1 MAAIDREFVRRV
13 SPIPH
18 HGFGLS
24 VDVYQPDL
32 FALLTA
38 LEQHGVSFGYLEV
51 FQASTRALTEVRR
64 RLPGALLE
72 YHGEGLWVTQPDFLS
87 RYPVEVEVL
96 EAAEQLRTLGSW
108 WANYEG
114 AAKQMAGYSFG
125 TYLPPLFTL
134 AGADVTAA
142 NIAWVQ
148 KRLDQL
154 APVASGTGPLI
165 LLETPPLTY
174 FGFGDIDMADFF
186 RAVTDQVACGVV
198 LDIGHLWT
206 VYRYSE
212 NYRQLPLERFLQ
224 DFLDRFPLERVVH
237 VHAAGLAIHEQMQSR
252 WEDSNPPDSLPRWID
267 THGAPIPEVLFD
279 MLEQVLSHAGLSQI
293 KGLALEV
300 DTKAISEIV
309 GEFQRFQNR
318 FSRWMEAVT
327 GTAEPGISSS
337 SSPSHIPAMPAKVI
351 GRDWRKALL
360 LQQYRTYVQIVT
372 GCAQPDAS
380 VLPSC
385 WCEPEWLDF
394 YRRTYLPNEILHWG
408 GDLSAMFPDTCLALK
423 RAGVAL
429 EDFVKFWF
437 NEPRE
442 FIDRY
447 DFFHLKLNMF
457 AAFVT
462 EVLPEAV
469 ETVNREATTLRV
481 GYEVACLQV
490 SSDG

>member
-1 MAAIDREFVRRV
+1 MAAIDQEFLRRV

-18 HGFGLS
+18 HGLGLS

-51 FQASTRALTEVRR
+51 FQASTQALTEVRR

-72 YHGEGLWVTQPDFLS
+72 YHAEGLWVTQPDFLS
-87 RYPVEVEVL
+87 QYPVGVEVL
-96 EAAEQLRTLGSW
+96 AAAEQLRTLGSW

-134 AGADVTAA
+134 ASADVTAE

-148 KRLDQL
+148 ERLDRL
-154 APVASGTGPLI
+154 SPIISGMGPLI

-186 RAVTDQVACGVV
+186 RVVTDQVGCGVV

-206 VYRYSE
+206 VYRYSK
-212 NYRQLPLERFLQ
+212 NYRRLPLEPYLQ

-237 VHAAGLAIHEQMQSR
+237 VHAAGLAVHEHMQSR
-252 WEDSNPPDSLPRWID
+252 CEDSNPPDSLPRWID
-267 THGAPIPEVLFD
+267 SHGAPIPAVLFD
-279 MLEQVLSHAGLSQI
+279 MLEQVVSHPGLSQI
-293 KGLALEV
+293 RGLALEV
-300 DTKAISEIV
+300 DTKSVPEIIE
-309 GEFQRFQNR
+309 EFQQFHNR
-318 FSRWMEAVT
+318 FGRRMEAVT
-327 GTAEPGISSS
+327 GAVVPGVSSC
-337 SSPSHIPAMPAKVI
+337 SPSSHLPTAPVEVI
-351 GRDWRKALL
+351 GRREAL
-360 LQQYRTYVQIVT
+360 LQQYRVYVGIVT
-372 GCAQPDAS
+372 GCTQQDPS
-380 VLPSC
+380 VLPSY
-385 WCEPEWLDF
+385 WCEPGLLDF
-394 YRRTYLPNEILHWG
+394 YRQTYLPNEILHWG

-437 NEPRE
+437 REPRDI
-442 FIDRY
+442 IDRY

-457 AAFVT
+457 TAFVT

-469 ETVNREATTLRV
+469 ETVKREAMAL
-481 GYEVACLQV
+481 YLDYKMACSQV
-490 SSDG
+490 TQGNR